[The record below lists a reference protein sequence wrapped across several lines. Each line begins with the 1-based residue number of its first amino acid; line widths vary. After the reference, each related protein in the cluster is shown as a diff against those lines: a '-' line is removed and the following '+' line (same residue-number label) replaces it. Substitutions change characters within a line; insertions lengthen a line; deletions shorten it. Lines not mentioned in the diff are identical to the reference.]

1 MNSIITD
8 LKLKNT
14 KLRNVLINI
23 FEDSEVAQSYKSIV
37 ENKSVMS
44 LNPNKS
50 TIYRELETLCQKGY
64 LRSIATSGGFNIFE
78 KKLHFHPHLICQ
90 KCQTVQCWSADS
102 TVIESSIEQILRS
115 QNINFSE
122 IKLDIMIICA
132 KCLMD

>member
-1 MNSIITD
+1 MNSIINN

-23 FEDSEVAQSYKSIV
+23 FEDSEVAQSYKAII
-37 ENKSVMS
+37 ENKNITS

-78 KKLHFHPHLICQ
+78 KKLDFHPHLICEQ
-90 KCQTVQCWSADS
+90 CQTVQCWNTDS
-102 TVIESSIEQILRS
+102 TIIETSIEQILRS

-122 IKLDIMIICA
+122 IKLDIMTVCA
-132 KCLMD
+132 KCLVD